1 MAFGFAD
8 GQDLLELQ
16 KSQEDQESS
25 LISGLYTQTKNFH
38 LDLDPTLRAS

>member
-16 KSQEDQESS
+16 KGQDQESS